1 VETVREPLVILDG
14 QLRVQTANKAFYQM
28 FTVTPAETENRLIY
42 ELGNRQWDIPA
53 LRKLLEEVLPVH
65 KVFEAF
71 EVEHAFPQIG
81 RKIMVL
87 NARGLYRADRPAL
100 ILLAI
105 EDITERKQE
114 ERLQASLHE
123 KNVLLQEVHHR
134 IKNNLQVIS
143 GLLHLQARSLPDAQV
158 AALFRE
164 SESRV
169 KAIALIH
176 EKLYQSAD
184 FGAID
189 FTSYISILAT
199 DLFRTYQI
207 QSDVIGLQIS
217 AADVFLDMERAVC
230 CALILNELIS
240 NCLKHAFPAG
250 RQGEIRIECCREANG
265 DCRLMVADNGIGWPK
280 EVDVQTSP
288 SLGLRLVRILAKQL
302 EGTLHV
308 DSDGGAKVELQFPTT
323 GPRASGD
330 VSPPESK

>member
-1 VETVREPLVILDG
+1 
-14 QLRVQTANKAFYQM
+14 
-28 FTVTPAETENRLIY
+28 
-42 ELGNRQWDIPA
+42 
-53 LRKLLEEVLPVH
+53 
-65 KVFEAF
+65 
-71 EVEHAFPQIG
+71 
-81 RKIMVL
+81 
-87 NARGLYRADRPAL
+87 
-100 ILLAI
+100 
-105 EDITERKQE
+105 
-114 ERLQASLHE
+114 
-123 KNVLLQEVHHR
+123 VLLQEVHHR

-176 EKLYQSAD
+176 ERLYQSAD
-184 FGAID
+184 FNAID
-189 FTSYISILAT
+189 FASYIRTLAT

-217 AADVFLDMERAVC
+217 AADVFLDLERAIP

-250 RQGEIRIECCREANG
+250 RRGEIRVECGRDANG
-265 DCRLMVADNGIGWPK
+265 DCRLTVADNGIGWPK
-280 EVDVQTSP
+280 VVDVQTAH
-288 SLGLRLVRILAKQL
+288 SLGLRLVRTLANQL

-323 GPRASGD
+323 GPRASGGQ
-330 VSPPESK
+330 STPESE